1 MNNNSVLRMT
11 TWIAMTML
19 LGACQAMNPYLWK
32 GDAAKHTDET
42 LRQAARDS
50 TPAALPQDV
59 RDALLPPLSVPRPEG
74 GSATVDPRFDIA
86 VSGAPA
92 RQVFAQ
98 IVDGTR
104 YSMIVHPD
112 VKGAISLNLKGVSVE
127 DALRAIRE
135 VYGYEYRRDGDR
147 FFIFGTGIQTRI
159 FQVDY
164 LNLTRKGTSDTR
176 VQPGELHL
184 GGGGGG
190 EGEQGGRGV
199 HLSTASTADFWKE
212 LRDTLTSM
220 IGGSAEEG
228 ATGNAGDRF
237 IAVNAASGQV
247 VVRAFPRELRA
258 VEEYLAA
265 MQNAIARQVVLEAKI
280 INVELNDKYQAGV
293 NWAVLQGSSIFG
305 MTGGGTIFNGG
316 VLDGVSE
323 IGGNFGD
330 LNGVLPSGTTTSAFG
345 GAFSIAT
352 QATDFASFIE
362 LLKAQGDVHVLS
374 SPRVST
380 VNNQK
385 AIIKVGGDE
394 FFVTGITS
402 TPSSVLG
409 GQPTT
414 TIEVTPYFSGIV
426 LDVTPQIDQAGVVT
440 LHIHP
445 SVSAVDERSK
455 TLVVS
460 NALSNIPFATSSI
473 QESDNVVRARS
484 GQVIVIGG
492 LMKES
497 TVDESAG
504 IPLLSDL
511 PGIGALFKH
520 NRVVK
525 LKQELVILL
534 KPTVIEA
541 SASWASLIEPSE
553 RTNRK
558 AKE

>member
-92 RQVFAQ
+92 RQVFGQ
-98 IVDGTR
+98 IVEGTR

-184 GGGGGG
+184 GGG
-190 EGEQGGRGV
+190 EGEQGSRGV
-199 HLSTASTADFWKE
+199 HLATASTADFWKE

-265 MQNAIARQVVLEAKI
+265 MQNAVARQVVLEAKI
-280 INVELNDKYQAGV
+280 VNVELNDKFQAGI
-293 NWAVLQGSSIFG
+293 NWAALQGSSIFG
-305 MTGGGTIFNGG
+305 MTGGGTIFDGG
-316 VLDGVSE
+316 VLDGTSE
-323 IGGNFGD
+323 IAGSFGD
-330 LNGVLPSGTTTSAFG
+330 LTGVLPSGTATSAFG
-345 GAFSIAT
+345 GAFTIAT
-352 QATDFASFIE
+352 QTTDFFAFIE

-385 AIIKVGGDE
+385 ALIKVGGDE
-394 FFVTGITS
+394 LFVTGVTS
-402 TPSSVLG
+402 TPSGVVG
-409 GQPTT
+409 VPPTT
-414 TIEVTPYFSGIV
+414 TIELTPYFSGIV
-426 LDVTPQIDQAGVVT
+426 LDVTPQIDQGGAVT

-445 SVSAVDERSK
+445 SVSAVNEKSK

-460 NALSNIPFATSSI
+460 NQISSLPLAASSI

-497 TVDESAG
+497 TTDENAG

-511 PGIGALFKH
+511 PVIGALFKH
-520 NRVVK
+520 KRVVK
-525 LKQELVILL
+525 IKQELVILL

-558 AKE
+558 TKE

>member
-1 MNNNSVLRMT
+1 MKHITVLRPLA
-11 TWIAMTML
+11 WTMMAAL

-32 GDAAKHTDET
+32 GDAASRTDEA

-50 TPAALPQDV
+50 TPAALPPDV
-59 RDALLPPLSVPRPEG
+59 RDALLPPLSVPRPDG

-86 VSGAPA
+86 VTGAPA

-98 IVDGTR
+98 VVEGTR

-112 VKGAISLNLKGVSVE
+112 VKGAISLNLKGVTVE

-184 GGGGGG
+184 GGGD
-190 EGEQGGRGV
+190 GEQGSRGV
-199 HLSTASTADFWKE
+199 HLATESMADFWKE
-212 LRDTLTSM
+212 LRDTLTAM
-220 IGGSAEEG
+220 IGGSNEEG
-228 ATGNAGDRF
+228 AAGAAGDRF
-237 IAVNAASGQV
+237 VAVNAASGQL
-247 VVRAFPRELRA
+247 VVRAYPRELRA

-293 NWAVLQGSSIFG
+293 NWVALQGSSIFG

-323 IGGNFGD
+323 IGGNLGD

-345 GAFSIAT
+345 GVFSIAT

-394 FFVTGITS
+394 FFVTGVTS

-445 SVSAVDERSK
+445 SVSAVDEKSK
-455 TLVVS
+455 TLLVS

-520 NRVVK
+520 KRVVK

-541 SASWASLIEPSE
+541 GASWANLIEPPAQPG
-553 RTNRK
+553 RK
-558 AKE
+558 AKD

>member
-184 GGGGGG
+184 GGG
-190 EGEQGGRGV
+190 EGEQGSRGV

-220 IGGSAEEG
+220 IGGSTEEG

-265 MQNAIARQVVLEAKI
+265 MQNAVARQVVLEAKI
-280 INVELNDKYQAGV
+280 VNVELNDKFQAGI
-293 NWAVLQGSSIFG
+293 NWAALQGSSIFG
-305 MTGGGTIFNGG
+305 MTGGGTIFDGG
-316 VLDGVSE
+316 VLEGVSE
-323 IGGNFGD
+323 IAGDFGD
-330 LNGVLPSGTTTSAFG
+330 LTGVLPSGTTTSAFG
-345 GAFSIAT
+345 GAFTIAT
-352 QATDFASFIE
+352 QTTDFFAFIE

-385 AIIKVGGDE
+385 ALIKVGGDE
-394 FFVTGITS
+394 LFVTGVTS
-402 TPSSVLG
+402 TPSGVVG
-409 GQPTT
+409 VPPTT
-414 TIEVTPYFSGIV
+414 TIELTPYFSGIV
-426 LDVTPQIDQAGVVT
+426 LDVTPQIDQGGVVT

-445 SVSAVDERSK
+445 SVSAVNEKSK

-460 NALSNIPFATSSI
+460 NQISSLPLAASSI

-497 TVDESAG
+497 TTDENAG

-511 PGIGALFKH
+511 PVIGALFKH
-520 NRVVK
+520 KRVVK
-525 LKQELVILL
+525 IKQELVILL